1 MKGLVLEGGGTKG
14 AYQVGAYKALRELGI
29 EFKGI
34 AGTSIGALN
43 GAYIV
48 QDNLDV
54 LEEIW
59 TKYDYTH
66 FMDVDEE
73 TYNNIKNVDF
83 TPKNINRVIALINKA
98 RKNQGI
104 DITPFRSL
112 LERTIDEDVIRT
124 SNKDFGLVTVVW
136 DRKIIPSPMFLEN
149 IEKGKLL
156 DYLIAS
162 ASLPIFKL
170 DKLDDKLF
178 LDGLFHN
185 NIPVSLL
192 REKGYED
199 IVVIR
204 LIDDLFGKI
213 NLNHHQDVNMK
224 IIVPSESLGGCLN
237 LDPDNVSKNIKL
249 GYFDAMKTFD
259 RYDGIRYYFN
269 KDYKYDEDYCF
280 YKLSNLSKESIES
293 LLKALNIKRDIS
305 KRTLL
310 EVIIPK
316 LGECLNLQREFSYKD
331 LFYSIYEKKL
341 EENNINRTN
350 LYDFNKVV
358 EVVNTNIN
366 SNVDWASNFEIRPII
381 SMHRNRFTK
390 LLTNII
396 INDIKA

>member
-34 AGTSIGALN
+34 AGSSIGALN

-48 QDNLDV
+48 QNNLDV

-73 TYNNIKNVDF
+73 TYHNIKDIDF

-104 DITPFRSL
+104 DITPLRSL
-112 LERTIDEDVIRT
+112 LEKTIDEDVIRN
-124 SNKDFGLVTVVW
+124 SNKDFGLVTAIW

-149 IEKGKLL
+149 IDKGRLL

-192 REKGYED
+192 RERGYED

-204 LIDDLFGKI
+204 LVDDLFGKI
-213 NLNHHQDVNMK
+213 NLNHHQDMNMK
-224 IIVPSESLGGCLN
+224 VIVPSESLGGCLN
-237 LDPDNVSKNIKL
+237 LDQGNVGKNINL
-249 GYFDAMKTFD
+249 GYLDAMKTFD
-259 RYDGIRYYFN
+259 RYDGIGYYFN

-280 YKLSNLSKESIES
+280 YKLSNLSKETIES
-293 LLKALNIKRDIS
+293 LSKVLNIKRDVS

-316 LGECLNLQREFSYKD
+316 LGECLSLPGEFSYKD
-331 LFYSIYEKKL
+331 LFYCIYEKKL
-341 EENNINRTN
+341 EENNITRTN

-366 SNVDWASNFEIRPII
+366 SNVNWATNFEIRPII